1 MRLTRFVEFGRKIVC
16 LGKNYGKHAIEMGG
30 KVPEVPLI
38 FLKPATAYVTEGNPI
53 KVPVGCGQLHHEV
66 ELGVIIGRK
75 GSNISESEAMDYVG
89 GYAVTLDMTARD
101 WQSLAKKE
109 GNPWSLAKGFDT
121 SCPVGS
127 FIPKEAIGDPNSL
140 QLWCKVNG
148 DMKQNAST
156 SDMVFKIPQ
165 IISYISKYFT
175 LETGDLILTG
185 TPEGVGPVSPGDTI
199 EAGLGDLSKVSF
211 QIQANE

>member
-16 LGKNYGKHAIEMGG
+16 VGKNYGKHAQEMGG
-30 KVPEVPLI
+30 QVPDKPLI

-53 KVPVGCGQLHHEV
+53 KFPVGCGELHHEV
-66 ELGVIIGRK
+66 ELGVVIGRK

-89 GYAVTLDMTARD
+89 GYAITLDMTARD
-101 WQSLAKKE
+101 WQSTAKKE
-109 GNPWSLAKGFDT
+109 GTPWSIAKGFDT

-127 FIPKEAIGDPNSL
+127 FIPKESIGDPNSL

-148 DMKQNAST
+148 NLKQNGNT
-156 SDMVFKIPQ
+156 SDMVFKIPHL
-165 IISYISKYFT
+165 ISFISQYFT

-185 TPEGVGPVSPGDTI
+185 TPEGVGPVNPGDTI
-199 EAGLGDLSKVSF
+199 EVGLGDLSKVSF
-211 QIQANE
+211 QVQANQ